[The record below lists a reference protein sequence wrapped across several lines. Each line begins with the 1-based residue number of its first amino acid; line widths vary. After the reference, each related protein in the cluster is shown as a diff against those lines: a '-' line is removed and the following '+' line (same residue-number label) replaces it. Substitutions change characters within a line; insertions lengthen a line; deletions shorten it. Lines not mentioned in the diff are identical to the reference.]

1 MSKETCD
8 KCDCEVTV
16 QNCSITMHC
25 IAWDEPYAGLL
36 SRRRCIRCS
45 PSRAQH
51 IVHPD
56 FEPVVD
62 DRPQFDKRNPE
73 VFPSEE
79 KRMEWEKRWTAAWLI
94 CQHPE
99 IADAVMQKLTNR
111 AWSKKYFNE
120 Q

>member
-1 MSKETCD
+1 MIRETCD
-8 KCDCEVTV
+8 KCDCEVTTE
-16 QNCSITMHC
+16 NCAITMHC

-36 SRRRCIRCS
+36 SRRRCINCS

-73 VFPSEE
+73 VFPTEE

-94 CQHPE
+94 CQQPE
-99 IADAVMQKLTNR
+99 IAEAVMQKLQNR
-111 AWSKKYFNE
+111 AWSKEHFGD
-120 Q
+120 

>member
-1 MSKETCD
+1 MAKETCD

-62 DRPQFDKRNPE
+62 DRSQFDKRNPE
-73 VFPSEE
+73 VFPTEE

-94 CQHPE
+94 CQQPE
-99 IADAVMQKLTNR
+99 IAEAVMQKLCNR
-111 AWSKKYFNE
+111 AWSKQHFGE
-120 Q
+120 